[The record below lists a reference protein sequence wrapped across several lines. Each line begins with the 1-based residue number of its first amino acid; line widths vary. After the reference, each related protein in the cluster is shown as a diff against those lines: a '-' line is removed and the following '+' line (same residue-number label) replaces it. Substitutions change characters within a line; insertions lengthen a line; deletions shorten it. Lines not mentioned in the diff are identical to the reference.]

1 MGRRLSFGLTGAAW
15 LLAACASSNA
25 PEGGPEPDTHVE
37 APLCSTEAGTLGA
50 APLRRLTRFEYGRTL
65 ADLLGADPSV
75 AGELPPDEKSLGY
88 DGMADTYS
96 VSTLHAAKYL
106 EVAERAAAT
115 LVSDV
120 SRLSAFAGCDPT
132 SAEDCVEPF
141 VRAFGRRA
149 YRRTLSEDE
158 VSAMLAL
165 NAATATPAAS
175 DGVSAVVAAMLQS
188 PQFVYRAE
196 PAAPGDAFGAALATR
211 LAYLITASA
220 PDDELLDAAESGA
233 LDTNEGLLAET
244 DRLLATTRAREAFSH
259 FMLEWWELE
268 GTGSVQKDQALYR
281 TWNEQIQRRLPLE
294 TQAFLDAAWA
304 ATPSLAVFFGA
315 SYTYVDSTLATFYG
329 LAAPSGSSFTRIELE
344 PTRAAGLLTQGAFL
358 ALHAKPNQT
367 SPIHRGK
374 FVRERLFCDQLEP
387 PPPDIV
393 VAPPTVDPRLSSRER
408 FAQHTEDPSCAG
420 CHALMDPIGF
430 AFENYDAVGRW
441 RDTDSSKPVD
451 ATGRLDGTDVD
462 GELDGVPSL
471 AKKLLESEQVRS
483 CVARQWFRYAFG
495 RDATTAADTCTVT
508 ALGAELGRSKGNL
521 RAVMRATVEQELFR
535 AQRPAEVSQ

>member
-1 MGRRLSFGLTGAAW
+1 MRRRLHHGFTAAC
-15 LLAACASSNA
+15 LVAACASSNA
-25 PEGGPEPDTHVE
+25 PEGELEPDTHVD
-37 APLCSTEAGTLGA
+37 APLCSSEEGTLGS

-65 ADLLGADPSV
+65 ADLLGADPSI
-75 AGELPPDEKSLGY
+75 ANELPPDERSLGY

-106 EVAERAAAT
+106 EVAERAAAA
-115 LVSDV
+115 LVGDV
-120 SRLSAFAGCDPT
+120 SRLSAFAGCNPT
-132 SAEDCVEPF
+132 AADDCVEPF

-149 YRRTLSEDE
+149 YRRTLIDDE

-165 NAATATPAAS
+165 HAATATPAAA
-175 DGVSAVVAAMLQS
+175 DGVSAVVAAMLQA
-188 PQFVYRAE
+188 PQFIYRAE
-196 PAAPGDAFGAALATR
+196 PAAPDEAFGAALATR
-211 LAYLITASA
+211 VAYLITAST

-233 LDTNEGLLAET
+233 LDTNEGLLAQT
-244 DRLLATTRAREAFSH
+244 DRLLATTRASEAFSH

-268 GTGSVQKDQALYR
+268 SSGSVQKDQALYR
-281 TWNEQIQRRLPLE
+281 AWNEQVQRRLPLE

-304 ATPSLAVFFGA
+304 ATPSLDVFFGA
-315 SYTYVDSTLATFYG
+315 SYTYVDPTLATFYG
-329 LAAPSGSSFTRIELE
+329 LAAPSGSSFTRVNLD

-358 ALHAKPNQT
+358 AVHAKPNQT

-393 VAPPTVDPRLSSRER
+393 VAPPAVDPRLSTRER
-408 FAQHTEDPSCAG
+408 FAQHTESPSCAG

-430 AFENYDAVGRW
+430 AFESYDAVGRW
-441 RDTDSSKPVD
+441 RDTDSGKPVD

-495 RDATTAADTCTVT
+495 RDATTAADTCTVN
-508 ALGAELGRSKGNL
+508 ALGAELGRSQGNL

-535 AQRPAEVSQ
+535 AQRPAEVNQ